1 MDLKGRLK
9 KLSKSDSVYANL
21 SDRQLVG
28 LLYMIPTVFV
38 RKDKDSLEKKEQ
50 KQMEEYLRGVLLEA
64 NDRYLP
70 EVYGFNTSI
79 EALRAEVKKQALE
92 FAKSEQKRLAVML
105 SKCEM
110 NTLLE
115 TARKQMPDFCHYYAI
130 ELNGHTK
137 SLKKQTPQG
146 MHQYAGKITLPREG
160 VSELETIKQIF
171 ADPKGYDAK
180 DSLVPKAE
188 KERQLERFLSVNGKL
203 PLSFGTTLQERL
215 NGKFNKKIAE

>member
-9 KLSKSDSVYANL
+9 KLSKSGSVYANL
-21 SDRQLVG
+21 SDRQLLG

-38 RKDKDSLEKKEQ
+38 RKGKDSLEKKEQ

-70 EVYGFNTSI
+70 EVYGLFDTS
-79 EALRAEVKKQALE
+79 EEKQA
-92 FAKSEQKRLAVML
+92 FAKSAQKRRVEWF
-105 SKCEM
+105 SICEM
-110 NTLLE
+110 DTLLE
-115 TARKQMPDFCHYYAI
+115 EAREQISDLCQHDTFEK
-130 ELNGHTK
+130 EGLT
-137 SLKKQTPQG
+137 LKMRHRRQTPQG